1 MLNNENK
8 IKQLVQ
14 RLSEKLILRQN
25 KLVTAESCTGGGLAY
40 ALTELPGSSTWF
52 ERGFITYSNDAKM
65 ELLKVNP
72 NILEQQ
78 GAVSEATACAMAI
91 GALQHS
97 HAEISLSITGIAG
110 PDGGSPEKPVGTIW
124 FGYANK
130 IKKPHA
136 WIEHFS
142 GTRGEI
148 RLQAI
153 LTALEKLCVFVEE

>member
-52 ERGFITYSNDAKM
+52 ERGFVTYSNDAKM

-72 NILEQQ
+72 TILEQQ

-110 PDGGSPEKPVGTIW
+110 PDGGSLEKPVGTVW

-130 IKKPHA
+130 IKKTRA